1 MLISYDSQA
10 SFSFLLSSLI
20 SITFLFQTTR
30 TRPINFLSKPNPE
43 VRKTNPSLSNCIAMS
58 GSVASVFEFQ
68 CLYSVD
74 IRRKV
79 KRWNDGFLRY
89 HTTNRRAMVYDTTA
103 HFVGDLHW
111 RELRGIQEGDELELE
126 TGVLV
131 LVGETKS
138 KTTTA
143 TSTPTT
149 PGRQPPR
156 SIPISVPTLGP
167 PKSLNDVLGIVKKTP
182 IVQPRTS
189 SSSTA
194 TPPRQESSPSEERPR
209 KRPRHS
215 PKLKE
220 APPPRPAAAA
230 PPRPPPEPTISNP
243 LRMSH
248 GKPQPRLRYQALL
261 PDHHG
266 LSAAHPVSIFLASDD
281 R

>member
-1 MLISYDSQA
+1 MPCMPTVNSNYLGTYNDSA
-10 SFSFLLSSLI
+10 FFLLS
-20 SITFLFQTTR
+20 
-30 TRPINFLSKPNPE
+30 
-43 VRKTNPSLSNCIAMS
+43 SLSNCIAMS
-58 GSVASVFEFQ
+58 GSLPPTSNVASVFEFQ

-111 RELRGIQEGDELELE
+111 RELRDIQEGDELELE

-149 PGRQPPR
+149 PGRHPPR

-182 IVQPRTS
+182 IAQARIS

-194 TPPRQESSPSEERPR
+194 PPPRQESSPSEERPR

-220 APPPRPAAAA
+220 AHPSGPAAAAAAA

-266 LSAAHPVSIFLASDD
+266 LSAADPVSVFLVSDD